1 MASIAYVN
9 GAYHPLRD
17 ASVNIEDRGYQF
29 GDGIYEV
36 LYTYRGVPVDAEL
49 HLNRLTRNLQAIE
62 LPSPMSTAALLTV
75 IRQVLRLNRI
85 STGLVYIQV
94 TRGVAQRDHPFPAP
108 PPRPS
113 LVITARR
120 KAEPPDDISTWTTAA
135 ITLPD
140 ERWGSC
146 DIKSINLLP
155 NVLARQAAKRAG
167 AYEAILYDKQ
177 GNVTE
182 GAASSVWIVN
192 RDGVLLTRAL
202 DRHILPGCTRAA
214 LIETLT
220 VPILEASFSLD
231 DLRAAREIFLTS
243 ATSFVK
249 PVTRLDGAPVGNG
262 APGMVATALFEQY
275 IRRIKAL

>member
-36 LYTYRGVPVDAEL
+36 LYTYRGAPVDAEL

-120 KAEPPDDISTWTTAA
+120 KAEPPDDISTWTTTA

-177 GNVTE
+177 DNVTE